1 MSEFDLSEVLK
12 LCKSSASNGDKIA
25 KEKLAH
31 LNSSLLDAQN
41 QVQQDI
47 AWLDNSE
54 CSLPEMS
61 EALKKQLLDIQSSFV
76 SLSKV
81 SDSDLRYLR
90 KHLSK
95 FSITLFGEQWLA
107 NQHSWRFYVME
118 MERQSEKERKEPH
131 EIFVHMN
138 GTDSP

>member
-12 LCKSSASNGDKIA
+12 LCKSSASNGDKIT

-61 EALKKQLLDIQSSFV
+61 EALKNSF
-76 SLSKV
+76 
-81 SDSDLRYLR
+81 
-90 KHLSK
+90 
-95 FSITLFGEQWLA
+95 
-107 NQHSWRFYVME
+107 
-118 MERQSEKERKEPH
+118 
-131 EIFVHMN
+131 
-138 GTDSP
+138 

>member
-31 LNSSLLDAQN
+31 LNRSLLDAQN

-61 EALKKQLLDIQSSFV
+61 EALKNSF
-76 SLSKV
+76 
-81 SDSDLRYLR
+81 
-90 KHLSK
+90 
-95 FSITLFGEQWLA
+95 
-107 NQHSWRFYVME
+107 
-118 MERQSEKERKEPH
+118 
-131 EIFVHMN
+131 
-138 GTDSP
+138 